1 MAHMDMNSLQ
11 ADGRDI
17 WSHGS
22 GRQLRDLLASS
33 LSTLLLME
41 PGEKP
46 VYVSSPW
53 MSDFVLFENRYRE
66 YEFLFPDLADHGEIL
81 FSHYLLR
88 LARKLPVRLI
98 TTKNDT
104 SNAFLNALQI
114 ARGPALPHWRFA
126 DDGYHEKGLLAP
138 SFYIE
143 GSMNFTYSG
152 VYVRGEK
159 VTYYCGLGKHGAK
172 KILSAYLEFDRRWRL
187 LGENR

>member
-1 MAHMDMNSLQ
+1 MTSSRFHSDS
-11 ADGRDI
+11 RDI

-33 LSTLLLME
+33 LSTLLLMDPE
-41 PGEKP
+41 EKP
-46 VYVSSPW
+46 VYVASPW

-66 YEFLFPDLADHGEIL
+66 YEALFPEFADHAEIF
-81 FSHYLLR
+81 FSRYLVR

-98 TTKNDT
+98 TTRNDISET
-104 SNAFLNALQI
+104 FLNSLGNV
-114 ARGPALPHWRFA
+114 RGPVSVQWRFA
-126 DDGYHEKGLLAP
+126 DGDYHEKGLLAP

-159 VTYYCGLGKHGAK
+159 VTYHCGLGEYGAK
-172 KILSAYLEFDRRWRL
+172 KILGAYLEFDRRWKL
-187 LGENR
+187 LGGER